1 MHSGRLLHAYFT
13 EAKYE
18 FLHALRAPAFVV
30 PFLVLPA
37 AVYLFF
43 GVVIAGSPK
52 GAPPHIADYLFSGFA
67 VFAVLGPALFG
78 GISVAMERDG
88 GLLRLKR
95 ALPAPSGSYLIA
107 KVAMCTLYA
116 ALAAITV
123 LLAALVAGKID
134 LSAMQLLG
142 MSAVYVLGAIPFCAL
157 GLFIATY
164 ASGNA
169 APAFVYLAYFPMVYL
184 SGLFIPLPKTLE
196 HWTVIWPTF
205 HVDQLALAA
214 AGLKQFRFV
223 DPMISVAVLV
233 ATTALFGGLAL
244 RRLQRFG

>member
-1 MHSGRLLHAYFT
+1 MRSGRLVQAYFT

-43 GVVIAGSPK
+43 GVVIAGSAK

-67 VFAVLGPALFG
+67 VMAILGPALFG

-88 GLLRLKR
+88 GLMRLKR
-95 ALPAPSGSYLIA
+95 ALPAPSGSYLMA
-107 KVAMCTLYA
+107 KVATCTVYA
-116 ALAAITV
+116 ALAAISV
-123 LLAALVAGKID
+123 LLAALIAGKID
-134 LSAMQLLG
+134 LSAMQLLI
-142 MSAVYVLGAIPFCAL
+142 MSVVYVLGAIPFCAIS
-157 GLFIATY
+157 LFIATH

-169 APAFVYLAYFPMVYL
+169 APAFVYLTYFPMMYL

-233 ATTALFGGLAL
+233 ATTVLFGGLAL

>member
-1 MHSGRLLHAYFT
+1 MRSGRLLQAYFT

-43 GVVIAGSPK
+43 GVVIAGSSK

-67 VFAVLGPALFG
+67 VMAILGPALFG
-78 GISVAMERDG
+78 GLSVAMERDG
-88 GLLRLKR
+88 GLMRLKR

-116 ALAAITV
+116 ALAAISV
-123 LLAALVAGKID
+123 LLAALIAGKID
-134 LSAMQLLG
+134 LSAMQLVS
-142 MSAVYVLGAIPFCAL
+142 MSAVYVVGAIPFCAI
-157 GLFIATY
+157 GLFMATH

-169 APAFVYLAYFPMVYL
+169 APAFVYLVYFPMMYL

-223 DPMISVAVLV
+223 DPLISVVVLV
-233 ATTALFGGLAL
+233 ATTVLFGGLAL
-244 RRLQRFG
+244 RRLQRIG